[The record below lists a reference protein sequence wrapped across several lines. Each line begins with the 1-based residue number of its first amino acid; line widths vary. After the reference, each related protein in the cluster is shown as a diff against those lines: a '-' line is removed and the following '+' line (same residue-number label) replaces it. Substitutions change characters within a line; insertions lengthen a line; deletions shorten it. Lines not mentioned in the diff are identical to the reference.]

1 MVTFC
6 TMIIFYTKW
15 WFLEI
20 EVGLF
25 GLLTILWKH
34 HSWTESMQVEKQKK
48 EKGRKNNKQG
58 YVYASYQAAEM
69 EFFEYYEKAYL
80 PFFYRY
86 FRWFDLNLAYASGY
100 RSFETWLVNGW
111 FKVDLLSDVKD
122 FCQLLVTIT
131 WIAFFQHR
139 FNQLCRLLAAV
150 KMFTK
155 RYMMIYFLLLHNFQ
169 TTSVNARWG
178 QPFSS
183 NLKAFQNKPQVE
195 CFCMLCSCG

>member
-1 MVTFC
+1 LAYWQ
-6 TMIIFYTKW
+6 FYENTTVEQKVCKW
-15 WFLEI
+15 RS
-20 EVGLF
+20 
-25 GLLTILWKH
+25 KRR
-34 HSWTESMQVEKQKK
+34 KK
-48 EKGRKNNKQG
+48 EERII
-58 YVYASYQAAEM
+58 S
-69 EFFEYYEKAYL
+69 KATFMLLIRQQKWNFLNIMRRPTYL
-80 PFFYRY
+80 FFYRY